1 MTSMPTAPDPTR
13 SDDTAPRPYWE
24 QRVRADGTWRID
36 KTNGAKLVPPGQD
49 LAAMRSGL
57 GQTAG
62 TVPALWPYYVT
73 PTDGRRTAQL
83 DAEHAALSL
92 FGLHQQSRQTPMH
105 KPGTNLGDALRG
117 LRHHD
122 SVSEDALDRRVAAL
136 VNATSVATLL
146 YRLRGLIT
154 QLRSIGQP
162 LDYSRL
168 AQDIN
173 DWRHPQ
179 ARQRVRRAWGL
190 AYYAWGPRPS
200 QDA

>member
-1 MTSMPTAPDPTR
+1 MPTAPDPAP
-13 SDDTAPRPYWE
+13 SDDTDLRPYWE

-105 KPGTNLGDALRG
+105 RPGTHLGDALRA

-122 SVSEDALDRRVAAL
+122 SISEDALDRRVAAL
-136 VNATSVATLL
+136 VNATSVPTLL

-154 QLRSIGQP
+154 QLRGIGQP

-168 AQDIN
+168 MQDIN

-190 AYYAWGPRPS
+190 AYHAWGPRPQEKTPTS
-200 QDA
+200 